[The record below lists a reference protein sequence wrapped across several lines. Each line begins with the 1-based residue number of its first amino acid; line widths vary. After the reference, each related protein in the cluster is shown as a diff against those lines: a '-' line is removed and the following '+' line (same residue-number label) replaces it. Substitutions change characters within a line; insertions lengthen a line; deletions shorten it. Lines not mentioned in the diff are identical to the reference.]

1 MKESLNKKNST
12 IRVLMIISG
21 LSFSDGVASFAMNYF
36 RKVDRDRVHIDF
48 AVLKDYVGYKEEVES
63 AGSKVFVLPP
73 IKHFFKHFSECRLI
87 LKEGQY
93 DIIHDNSLILT
104 IPLMICAKYARIPV
118 RILHSHSSK
127 LGETPW
133 KAFRNKLFLPVLKRQ
148 MTEACACSTLAG
160 KTMFGNRQFAVLPN
174 VIAVDKFAYDS
185 TVRDNIRRRMCANDK
200 VVIGTVGRLSPPKNP
215 FFAMDVFAK
224 LHKEMPNTE
233 YWWVGTGAID
243 NDVKAYVKR
252 MGIEDCVFFLGA
264 RSDVCDLY
272 QGMDVLFMPS
282 LFEGLPVTGIEAQAA
297 GLPLVVSEAVTKEM
311 VYTDLVKYVSLN
323 ETADKWVKALNE
335 QTRKSFERENYIQYA
350 RVSLFSDINA
360 GTNLIRLY
368 TELINKV
375 EEPKRGEC

>member
-1 MKESLNKKNST
+1 MKESLNNKNST
-12 IRVLMIISG
+12 IRVLMIIPG
-21 LSFSDGVASFAMNYF
+21 LNFADGVASFAMNYF
-36 RKVDRDRVHIDF
+36 RKVDKDRVHIDF
-48 AVLKDYVGYKEEVES
+48 VVLKESFGYKEEVES

-73 IKHFFKHFSECRLI
+73 IKHIFKYFSECRLV
-87 LKEGQY
+87 LKEGHY
-93 DIIHDNSLILT
+93 DIIHDNSLVLT

-133 KAFRNKLFLPVLKRQ
+133 KAFRNKLFLPILKKQ
-148 MTEACACSTLAG
+148 MTEACACSALAG
-160 KTMFGNRQFAVLPN
+160 KTMFGNRRFAVLPN
-174 VIAVDKFAYDS
+174 VITVDRFAYDS
-185 TVRDNIRRRMCANDK
+185 SVRENIRRRMCSNDK

-233 YWWVGTGAID
+233 YWWVGTGTID
-243 NDVKAYVKR
+243 NDVKAYVKKI
-252 MGIEDCVFFLGA
+252 GIGDCVCFLGA

-311 VYTDLVKYVSLN
+311 VFTDLVKYVPLN
-323 ETADKWVKALNE
+323 ETVDKWAEAIKE
-335 QTRKSFERENYIQYA
+335 QTRKSFERETYIQYA
-350 RVSLFSDINA
+350 RASLFSDINA
-360 GTNLIRLY
+360 GTSLIRLY
-368 TELINKV
+368 TELINKAV
-375 EEPKRGEC
+375 ELKRGE